1 MAGRRPASRTTLS
14 EAADALRKLLDSI
27 ETGELDVSTPRDIAL
42 LRRLQ
47 GTLAGWNEVLGTE
60 PEEGDHTG

>member
-1 MAGRRPASRTTLS
+1 MDAI
-14 EAADALRKLLDSI
+14 EA
-27 ETGELDVSTPRDIAL
+27 GELDVSSPRDVAL

-47 GTLAGWNEVLGTE
+47 GTLAGWNEVLGRE